1 MVTFVRIVALVGVA
15 VSFAA
20 SSASA
25 ASTDLIFARAA
36 PDMIVIWRVNAF
48 ATSLADRKLSD
59 DAFVD
64 ALEAHAESIMATRVA
79 TEPAARTIEVRL
91 VYVHDENDPR
101 YHVETLGGVD
111 RIGTLKAS
119 ADDVKRAGA
128 SWERELASGHVPA
141 ALHVEIDHDFVT
153 KLE

>member
-1 MVTFVRIVALVGVA
+1 MLALAGAA
-15 VSFAA
+15 VSLAA

-48 ATSLADRKLSD
+48 ATSLAARKLSD
-59 DAFVD
+59 DAFVG
-64 ALEAHAESIMATRVA
+64 ALEAHAETIMATRVA
-79 TEPAARTIEVRL
+79 TDPAAQTIEVRL
-91 VYVHDENDPR
+91 VYVRDENDPR

-111 RIGTLKAS
+111 RIGTLEAS
-119 ADDVKRAGA
+119 AGDVKRAGA
-128 SWERELASGHVPA
+128 SWERELASGHVPT
-141 ALHVEIDHDFVT
+141 ALHVDIDHDLVT